1 MRVAYIQSSI
11 PELAHNQQK
20 MVQIV
25 GETPPVSNIDTH
37 WLGHH
42 QVNIVLDANDDGF
55 AITIIP
61 ATIMAHQKAVIV
73 TIVGCLQQYT
83 NRSER
88 INPTTEDLK
97 PDPLYRREW
106 HIKVYPGQ
114 KIYIGPVQNWEMADD

>member
-1 MRVAYIQSSI
+1 MRVAYVQSSI
-11 PELAHNQQK
+11 PESAHNQQK
-20 MVQIV
+20 LVQIV
-25 GETPPVSNIDTH
+25 GETPPISNIDPH

-61 ATIMAHQKAVIV
+61 ATIMAHQKAVVV
-73 TIVGCLQQYT
+73 TIVGCLKQFT
-83 NRSER
+83 NKSER
-88 INPTTEDLK
+88 PNLTTAGLE

-114 KIYIGPVQNWEMADD
+114 KIYIGPANNWEVIHD